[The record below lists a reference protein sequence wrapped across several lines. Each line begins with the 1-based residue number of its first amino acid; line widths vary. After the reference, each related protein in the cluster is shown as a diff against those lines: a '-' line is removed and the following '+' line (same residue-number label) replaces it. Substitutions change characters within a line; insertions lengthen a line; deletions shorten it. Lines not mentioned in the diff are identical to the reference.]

1 MKITL
6 KELRSIV
13 RESVRS
19 HLKETE
25 RRDLLNQ
32 ENPFIGSDVSRET
45 STNDPEFLDMVRPIF
60 DKYSWSINGRPPA
73 IHHFATID
81 SYPDRFAEPAS
92 LARRAARNLR
102 PRDIR
107 EKEREFSRD
116 IGNVKRLAIREVAED
131 LAEELGLDTEEVL
144 VQVLELPAAKT
155 ALGLSGGLTLA
166 NLAGIAQK
174 AYEELSSNDNDM
186 AIEDLIGN

>member
-25 RRDLLNQ
+25 RRDLSNQ
-32 ENPFIGSDVSRET
+32 EGPFIGSDVSRET
-45 STNDPEFLDMVRPIF
+45 STNDPEFVDMVRPIF
-60 DKYSWSINGRPPA
+60 DKYSWSINGGAPA
-73 IHHFATID
+73 IHHYATMD

-116 IGNVKRLAIREVAED
+116 IGNVKRLAIREVAE
-131 LAEELGLDTEEVL
+131 ELGLDPE
-144 VQVLELPAAKT
+144 QVLELPAAKT

-166 NLAGIAQK
+166 NLAGIAQQ
-174 AYEELSSNDNDM
+174 AYEELSSDDNDM
-186 AIEDLIGN
+186 SIEDLMGN

>member
-32 ENPFIGSDVSRET
+32 ENPFIGDVSRET
-45 STNDPEFLDMVRPIF
+45 STNDPEFLNMVRPIF

-73 IHHFATID
+73 IHHYVTMD

-166 NLAGIAQK
+166 NLAGIAK
-174 AYEELSSNDNDM
+174 EAD
-186 AIEDLIGN
+186 EDLRKSS